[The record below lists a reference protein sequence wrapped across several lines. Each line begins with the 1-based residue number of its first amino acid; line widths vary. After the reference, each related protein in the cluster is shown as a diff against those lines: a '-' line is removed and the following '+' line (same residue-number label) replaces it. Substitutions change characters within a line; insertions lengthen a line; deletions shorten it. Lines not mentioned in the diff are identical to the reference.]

1 MVKMNKK
8 LLDKI
13 YKKADTLDEKLK
25 DLTILCDDIKDLVSD
40 LEEGREN
47 LSKKTKKTKVEP
59 WQGNL

>member
-1 MVKMNKK
+1 MINKR

-25 DLTILCDDIKDLVSD
+25 DLTMLCDDIKDLVSD
-40 LEEGREN
+40 LEEGTEN
-47 LSKKTKKTKVEP
+47 LSKKKTKKKVDP

>member
-1 MVKMNKK
+1 MINKR

-25 DLTILCDDIKDLVSD
+25 DLTMLCDDMKDLVSD
-40 LEEGREN
+40 LEEGQEN
-47 LSKKTKKTKVEP
+47 LSKKKTKKKVDP